1 MTVEAVNEHLKLKE
15 QLDKHGIL
23 TQDIDK
29 LLNLLSN
36 AKENGFD
43 SKKIVTKL
51 RSIKRLEKK
60 QIRLKSSCEKLSK
73 QLQEYKEILPLTED
87 IAALQIRIDEL
98 IALKAAI
105 NQAVKLYSL
114 PPLAAPLRLINDIK
128 KYNKIDGLKKELSRL
143 YLQKYTLDQ
152 VCFRQNQAVATVLKL
167 QSHGI
172 TEEQIRQTMTLL

>member
-1 MTVEAVNEHLKLKE
+1 M
-15 QLDKHGIL
+15 
-23 TQDIDK
+23 
-29 LLNLLSN
+29 
-36 AKENGFD
+36 
-43 SKKIVTKL
+43 
-51 RSIKRLEKK
+51 
-60 QIRLKSSCEKLSK
+60 LSK
-73 QLQEYKEILPLTED
+73 QLQEYKDILPLTED

-114 PPLAAPLRLINDIK
+114 PPLAATLRLINDIK

-172 TEEQIRQTMTLL
+172 TEDRILYMNRLLESTRYNVDMKPNS

>member
-1 MTVEAVNEHLKLKE
+1 VEAVNEHLKLKE

-73 QLQEYKEILPLTED
+73 QLQEYKEILPLTK
-87 IAALQIRIDEL
+87 ILQHCSF
-98 IALKAAI
+98 A
-105 NQAVKLYSL
+105 
-114 PPLAAPLRLINDIK
+114 
-128 KYNKIDGLKKELSRL
+128 
-143 YLQKYTLDQ
+143 
-152 VCFRQNQAVATVLKL
+152 
-167 QSHGI
+167 
-172 TEEQIRQTMTLL
+172 